1 MTPLIPAEPLAAHV
15 HTAIPGPR
23 SQALRARHGRHQDA
37 RTVHVYQD
45 SRRSAGNYLVD
56 VDGNNLLD
64 VYGHI
69 AAVPLGYNHPALIG
83 AWREGRFDWAMGHRP
98 ALGVAPPAEWV
109 EVVDALAAVAPAGL
123 PHLLTVTTGAEA
135 VENAIKAAF
144 LRKMALRRGGRP
156 WTTDD
161 LSQVMQNRQPGVNS
175 LKIISF
181 EGGFHGRTLGALSL
195 TRSKAIHKLDF
206 PAFDWPVVPFPA
218 SRFPLD
224 VYAAE
229 NAATEARALQQ
240 VEDLLVA
247 WGPQVAGLIVEPI
260 QGEGGDRHASPAFF
274 RALRALLSQHQAAF
288 LVDEVQTGVGA
299 TGRFWAHEHWA
310 LPEPPDAVTFSKK
323 MLIGGCFVRPE
334 LVPAEPYR
342 LFNTWLGDPLR
353 GAQAQVVLEVVAREG
368 LVAQAGRVGD
378 ALVQGLRELQEQHP
392 SLLSQARGLGT
403 FAAIDVLDG
412 TTRDRLV
419 DACKQRGLECG
430 GSGDRSI
437 RFRPALIF
445 AERHVQETLDL
456 LDRAAGSLT

>member
-1 MTPLIPAEPLAAHV
+1 MSPNAPGEPLAAHV
-15 HTAIPGPR
+15 HTSIPGPR
-23 SQALRARHGRHQDA
+23 SQALRQRHGRHQDA

-56 VDGNNLLD
+56 VDGNALLD

-69 AAVPLGYNHPALIG
+69 AAVPLGYNHPAMLQ
-83 AWREGRFDWAMGHRP
+83 AWRDGRFDWALGHRP
-98 ALGVAPPAEWV
+98 ALGVAPPEEWV
-109 EVVDALAAVAPAGL
+109 DVVEALAAVAPAGL
-123 PHLLTVTTGAEA
+123 PHLLTLTTGAEA

-156 WTTDD
+156 WTQDD
-161 LSQVMQNRQPGVNS
+161 LAQVMQNRQAGVND

-206 PAFDWPVVPFPA
+206 PAFDWPVLPFPH
-218 SRFPLD
+218 SRFPLSEH
-224 VYAAE
+224 AAE
-229 NAATEARALQQ
+229 NAAAEARALQQ

-247 WGPQVAGLIVEPI
+247 WGPQVAGLIVEPV

-274 RALRALLSQHQAAF
+274 RALRALLSQHQVAF
-288 LVDEVQTGVGA
+288 IVDEVQTGVGT
-299 TGRFWAHEHWA
+299 TGRFWAHEHWD

-323 MLIGGCFVRPE
+323 MLIGGCFLRPE
-334 LVPAEPYR
+334 LVPAEAYR

-353 GAQAQVVLEVVAREG
+353 AAQAQVVLEVVARDG
-368 LVAQAGRVGD
+368 LVAQAGQIGQ
-378 ALVQGLRELQEQHP
+378 ALVAGLEELQAHRP
-392 SLLSQARGLGT
+392 ALLSQARGLGS
-403 FAAIDVLDG
+403 FAAIDVVDG
-412 TTRDRLV
+412 ARRDRLV
-419 DACKQRGLECG
+419 EACKQRGLECG

-445 AERHVQETLDL
+445 ARRHVQETLEL
-456 LDRAAGSLT
+456 LDAAAGSLS